1 MELGAY
7 ATVVLDGDVG
17 AMAAR
22 MGEASRGKVDVIID
36 LLWGLPA
43 VAALLVASPNAG
55 LVAVGVEAG
64 LEVNL
69 SSAILLIPQTSILGL
84 FNETV
89 PHAVKQE
96 AYAIIADHA
105 RKGKMTIPTEVF
117 RSRIFGPRGTAW
129 GSLLM

>member
-43 VAALLVASPNAG
+43 VAALLVASPNAR

-84 FNETV
+84 FNEDSSTRR
-89 PHAVKQE
+89 E
-96 AYAIIADHA
+96 ARGICNYCGSRAQ
-105 RKGKMTIPTEVF
+105 GKNDNTD
-117 RSRIFGPRGTAW
+117 
-129 GSLLM
+129 